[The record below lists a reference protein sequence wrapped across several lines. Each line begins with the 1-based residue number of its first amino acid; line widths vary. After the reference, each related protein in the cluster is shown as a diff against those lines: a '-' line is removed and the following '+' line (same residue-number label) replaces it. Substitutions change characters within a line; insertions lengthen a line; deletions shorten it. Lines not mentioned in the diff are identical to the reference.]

1 MKRIGGWF
9 SFALLADI
17 LYCLPGTTTD
27 VVERSGI
34 SQWRAVHL
42 MRQLHAL
49 KLVHKARFEYR
60 GLRRSPMT
68 VWDRGNL
75 PDAVAITKS
84 GAPRKPHALIKTQPL
99 SAQVI
104 AFASLMRA
112 LQEPQTVAS
121 LIEETGVSPRTA
133 GRFIKHL
140 RETGR
145 VYIASWERS
154 RYLWAAEYVLGTKRS
169 VERPAPMTKQQLNA
183 RWNAARAHRNRQRAV
198 ESAIVR
204 NVSAG
209 VAA

>member
-9 SFALLADI
+9 SFALMADI
-17 LYCLPGTTTD
+17 LYCLPGTTQD

-68 VWDRGNL
+68 VWARGNQ

-84 GAPRKPHALIKTQPL
+84 GAPRKPHAMTKTQPL

-133 GRFIKHL
+133 GRFVKHL

-154 RYLWAAEYVLGTKRS
+154 RRRPSTEPTHCQKPIHFGSRTLAFRSSSRATAIGLGRS
-169 VERPAPMTKQQLNA
+169 WTT
-183 RWNAARAHRNRQRAV
+183 
-198 ESAIVR
+198 
-204 NVSAG
+204 
-209 VAA
+209 